1 MKYYRMDMRKSIRAQ
16 YLKLLDREPDLDDLD
31 YYYTELETRR
41 MGLDDLTT
49 ILRNSD
55 EFKELA
61 KHPKTSEL
69 KITSVDTYN
78 DIRIQGKT
86 ISTGYRNSEKR
97 YGEIFKFCKKFNRPI
112 SVLDLG
118 AAEGY
123 FTFRLAE
130 DFSGVFIAVES
141 NPERKLLEL
150 CIKNNNRKVL
160 LLDKQM
166 NLKNLKNLKEVQH
179 FDIVLAL
186 NIIHHFN
193 EPFQD
198 VLDTLVS
205 MSSFCF
211 MEHPN
216 PLEDDST
223 KNFQRLEKEKLKLD
237 SFEPVLLNKNESG
250 LGNAFNQKLERN
262 LWLLKNTQSKTID
275 RGWRGA
281 SKYDDEFGPGN
292 HISIKS
298 NFDNIDVDYGLRD
311 EKRTWVQGIDLR
323 TFLENNGVYPTN
335 GEVLDLID
343 NLKIDNAKDLGP
355 HNLILDGESLFPIDQ
370 HDKLDDVNTK
380 EKLKDFLKQSGL
392 L

>member
-1 MKYYRMDMRKSIRAQ
+1 MDIRKSIRAQ

-31 YYYTELETRR
+31 YYSTELETHR
-41 MGLDDLTT
+41 MELDDLTM
-49 ILRNSD
+49 ILRNSE
-55 EFKELA
+55 EFKKLVKHQKTPEL
-61 KHPKTSEL
+61 HTTS
-69 KITSVDTYN
+69 IDTYN
-78 DIRIQGKT
+78 DIRIKGKT
-86 ISTGYRNSEKR
+86 ISTGYRNSEER
-97 YGEIFKFCKKFNRPI
+97 YDEIFKFCKQFNRPI

-150 CIKNNNRKVL
+150 CVKNNNHRVL

-179 FDIVLAL
+179 FDVILAL
-186 NIIHHFN
+186 NIIHHFD

-216 PLEDDST
+216 PLENDST
-223 KNFQRLEKEKLKLD
+223 KNSQRLEKEKLKLD
-237 SFEPVLLNKNESG
+237 SFEPILLNKNESG
-250 LGNAFNQKLERN
+250 LGNSFNQKLERN

-275 RGWRGA
+275 RGWRGT
-281 SKYDDEFGPGN
+281 SKYDEEFGPGN

-298 NFDNIDVDYGLRD
+298 NFDNIEVDYGLRD
-311 EKRTWVQGIDLR
+311 EKRTWIQGIDLR

-335 GEVLDLID
+335 DEIIRLID
-343 NLKIDNAKDLGP
+343 TMNIDNAQDLGP
-355 HNLILDGESLFPIDQ
+355 HNLILNGKQLFPIDQ
-370 HDKLDDVNTK
+370 NDKLDDVNTK
-380 EKLKDFLKQSGL
+380 EKLKAFLKQSGL

>member
-1 MKYYRMDMRKSIRAQ
+1 MDIRKSIRAQ
-16 YLKLLDREPDLDDLD
+16 YLKLLDREPNLDDLD
-31 YYYTELETRR
+31 YYFTELETRR
-41 MGLDDLTT
+41 MELDDLTM
-49 ILRNSD
+49 ILRNSN
-55 EFKELA
+55 EFKELV
-61 KHPKTSEL
+61 KHQKTTEL
-69 KITSVDTYN
+69 HTTSIDTYN
-78 DIRIQGKT
+78 DIRIKGKT
-86 ISTGYRNSEKR
+86 ISTGYRNSEER
-97 YGEIFKFCKKFNRPI
+97 YEEIFKFCKQFNRPI

-150 CIKNNNRKVL
+150 CIKNNNHKVL

-186 NIIHHFN
+186 NIIHHFD

-216 PLEDDST
+216 PLENDST
-223 KNFQRLEKEKLKLD
+223 KNSQRLEKEKLKLD
-237 SFEPVLLNKNESG
+237 SFEPILLNKNESG
-250 LGNAFNQKLERN
+250 LGNSVNQKLERN
-262 LWLLKNTQSKTID
+262 LWLLQNMQSKTID

-281 SKYDDEFGPGN
+281 DKYDEQFGPGN
-292 HISIKS
+292 HISIES
-298 NFDNIDVDYGLRD
+298 NFDKIDIDYGLRD
-311 EKRTWVQGIDLR
+311 EKRMWIQGIDLR

-335 GEVLDLID
+335 DEILNLIN

-355 HNLILDGESLFPIDQ
+355 HNLILNGESLFPIDQ
-370 HDKLDDVNTK
+370 DDKLDAVNTT

>member
-1 MKYYRMDMRKSIRAQ
+1 MDIRKSIRAQ

-31 YYYTELETRR
+31 YYFTELETHRIEL
-41 MGLDDLTT
+41 GDLKM
-49 ILRNSD
+49 ILRNSN
-55 EFKELA
+55 EFKELV
-61 KHPKTSEL
+61 KHQKTPEL
-69 KITSVDTYN
+69 HTTSIDTYN
-78 DIRIQGKT
+78 DIRIKGKT
-86 ISTGYRNSEKR
+86 ISTGYRNSEER
-97 YGEIFKFCKKFNRPI
+97 YEEIFKFCKQFNRPI

-150 CIKNNNRKVL
+150 CVKNNNRKVL

-186 NIIHHFN
+186 NIIHHFD

-216 PLEDDST
+216 PLENDST
-223 KNFQRLEKEKLKLD
+223 KNSQRLEKEKLKLD
-237 SFEPVLLNKNESG
+237 SFEPILLNKNESG
-250 LGNAFNQKLERN
+250 LGNTFNQKLERN

-281 SKYDDEFGPGN
+281 SKYDEQFGPGN
-292 HISIKS
+292 HISIES

-311 EKRTWVQGIDLR
+311 EKRTWIQGIDLR
-323 TFLENNGVYPTN
+323 TFLEHNGVYPTN
-335 GEVLDLID
+335 DQVLDLIN
-343 NLKIDNAKDLGP
+343 NLKIDDAKDLGP
-355 HNLILDGESLFPIDQ
+355 HNLILNGESLFPIDQ
-370 HDKLDDVNTK
+370 DDKLDTVNTK

>member
-1 MKYYRMDMRKSIRAQ
+1 
-16 YLKLLDREPDLDDLD
+16 
-31 YYYTELETRR
+31 
-41 MGLDDLTT
+41 
-49 ILRNSD
+49 
-55 EFKELA
+55 
-61 KHPKTSEL
+61 
-69 KITSVDTYN
+69 
-78 DIRIQGKT
+78 
-86 ISTGYRNSEKR
+86 
-97 YGEIFKFCKKFNRPI
+97 
-112 SVLDLG
+112 LG

-150 CIKNNNRKVL
+150 CVKNNNHKVL

-179 FDIVLAL
+179 FDIILAL
-186 NIIHHFN
+186 NIIHHFD

-216 PLEDDST
+216 PLENDST
-223 KNFQRLEKEKLKLD
+223 KNSQRLEKEKLKLD
-237 SFEPVLLNKNESG
+237 SFEPILLNKNESG
-250 LGNAFNQKLERN
+250 LGNSVNQKLERN
-262 LWLLKNTQSKTID
+262 LWLLQNMQSKTID

-281 SKYDDEFGPGN
+281 DKYDEQFGPGN
-292 HISIKS
+292 HISIES
-298 NFDNIDVDYGLRD
+298 NFDKIDIDYGLRD
-311 EKRTWVQGIDLR
+311 EKRMWIQGIDLR

-335 GEVLDLID
+335 DEILNLIN

-355 HNLILDGESLFPIDQ
+355 HNLILNGESLFPIDQ
-370 HDKLDDVNTK
+370 DDKLDAVNTK

>member
-1 MKYYRMDMRKSIRAQ
+1 MDIRKSIRAQ

-31 YYYTELETRR
+31 YYSTELETHR
-41 MGLDDLTT
+41 MELDDLTM

-55 EFKELA
+55 EFKKLVKHQKTPEL
-61 KHPKTSEL
+61 HTTS
-69 KITSVDTYN
+69 IDTYN
-78 DIRIQGKT
+78 DIRIKGKT
-86 ISTGYRNSEKR
+86 ISTGYRNSEER
-97 YGEIFKFCKKFNRPI
+97 YEEIFKFCKQFNRPI

-150 CIKNNNRKVL
+150 CVKNNNHRVL

-179 FDIVLAL
+179 FDIILAL
-186 NIIHHFN
+186 NIIHHFD

-216 PLEDDST
+216 PLENDST
-223 KNFQRLEKEKLKLD
+223 KNSQRLEKEKLKLD
-237 SFEPVLLNKNESG
+237 SFEPILLNKNESG
-250 LGNAFNQKLERN
+250 LGNSFNQKLERN

-275 RGWRGA
+275 RGWRGT
-281 SKYDDEFGPGN
+281 SKYDEEFGPGN

-298 NFDNIDVDYGLRD
+298 NFDNIEVDYGLRD
-311 EKRTWVQGIDLR
+311 EKRTWIQGIDLR

-335 GEVLDLID
+335 EEVLNLIN

-355 HNLILDGESLFPIDQ
+355 HNLILNGESLFPIDQ
-370 HDKLDDVNTK
+370 DDKLDAVNTT

>member
-1 MKYYRMDMRKSIRAQ
+1 MDIRKSIRAQ

-31 YYYTELETRR
+31 YYSTELETHR
-41 MGLDDLTT
+41 MELDDLTM
-49 ILRNSD
+49 ILRNSE
-55 EFKELA
+55 EFKKLVKHQKTPEL
-61 KHPKTSEL
+61 HTTS
-69 KITSVDTYN
+69 IDTYN
-78 DIRIQGKT
+78 DIRIKGKT
-86 ISTGYRNSEKR
+86 ISTGYRNSEER
-97 YGEIFKFCKKFNRPI
+97 YDEIFKFCKQFNRPI

-150 CIKNNNRKVL
+150 CVKNNNHRVL

-179 FDIVLAL
+179 FDVILAL
-186 NIIHHFN
+186 NIIHHFD

-216 PLEDDST
+216 PLENDST
-223 KNFQRLEKEKLKLD
+223 KNSQRLEKEKLKLD
-237 SFEPVLLNKNESG
+237 SFEPILLNKNESG
-250 LGNAFNQKLERN
+250 LGNSFNQKLERN

-275 RGWRGA
+275 RGWRGT
-281 SKYDDEFGPGN
+281 SKYDEEFGPGN
-292 HISIKS
+292 HITIKS
-298 NFDNIDVDYGLRD
+298 NFDNIEVDYGLRD
-311 EKRTWVQGIDLR
+311 EKRTWIQGIDLR

-335 GEVLDLID
+335 EEVLNLIN

-355 HNLILDGESLFPIDQ
+355 HNLILNGESLFPIDQ
-370 HDKLDDVNTK
+370 DDKLDAVNTT

>member
-1 MKYYRMDMRKSIRAQ
+1 MDIRKSIRAQ

-31 YYYTELETRR
+31 YYFTELETHRIE
-41 MGLDDLTT
+41 LDDLKM
-49 ILRNSD
+49 ILRNSN
-55 EFKELA
+55 EFKELV
-61 KHPKTSEL
+61 KHQKTPEL
-69 KITSVDTYN
+69 HTTSIDTYN
-78 DIRIQGKT
+78 DIRIKGKT
-86 ISTGYRNSEKR
+86 ISTGYRNSEER
-97 YGEIFKFCKKFNRPI
+97 YEEIFKFCKQFNRPI

-150 CIKNNNRKVL
+150 CVKNNNRKVL

-186 NIIHHFN
+186 NIIHHFD

-216 PLEDDST
+216 PLENDST
-223 KNFQRLEKEKLKLD
+223 KNSQRLEKEKLKLD
-237 SFEPVLLNKNESG
+237 SFEPILLNKNESG
-250 LGNAFNQKLERN
+250 LGNIFNQKLERN

-275 RGWRGA
+275 RGWRGS
-281 SKYDDEFGPGN
+281 SKYDEEFGPGN

-298 NFDNIDVDYGLRD
+298 NFDNIEVDYGLRD
-311 EKRTWVQGIDLR
+311 EKRIWIQGIDLR

-335 GEVLDLID
+335 DEVLDLIN

-355 HNLILDGESLFPIDQ
+355 HNLILNGESLFVIDQ
-370 HDKLDDVNTK
+370 DDKLDAVNTK

>member
-1 MKYYRMDMRKSIRAQ
+1 MDIRKSIRAQ

-31 YYYTELETRR
+31 YYFAELETHR
-41 MGLDDLTT
+41 MELDDLTI
-49 ILRNSD
+49 ILRNSN
-55 EFKELA
+55 EFKELV
-61 KHPKTSEL
+61 KHQKTPEL
-69 KITSVDTYN
+69 HIASIDTYN
-78 DIRIQGKT
+78 DIRIKGKT

-97 YGEIFKFCKKFNRPI
+97 YDEIFKFCKQFNRPI

-186 NIIHHFN
+186 NIIHHFD

-223 KNFQRLEKEKLKLD
+223 KNSQRLEKEKLKLD

-250 LGNAFNQKLERN
+250 LGNLLNQKLERN

-281 SKYDDEFGPGN
+281 SKYDEEFGPGN
-292 HISIKS
+292 HISVKS
-298 NFDNIDVDYGLRD
+298 NFDTIDVDYGLRD
-311 EKRTWVQGIDLR
+311 EKRTWIQGIDLR

-335 GEVLDLID
+335 DEVLNLIN

-355 HNLILDGESLFPIDQ
+355 HNLILNGEGLFPIDQ
-370 HDKLDDVNTK
+370 DDKLDAVNTK

>member
-1 MKYYRMDMRKSIRAQ
+1 MDIRKSIRAQ

-31 YYYTELETRR
+31 YYFTELETHRIE
-41 MGLDDLTT
+41 LDDLKM
-49 ILRNSD
+49 ILRNSN
-55 EFKELA
+55 EFKELV
-61 KHPKTSEL
+61 KHQKTPEL
-69 KITSVDTYN
+69 HTTSIDTYN
-78 DIRIQGKT
+78 DIRIKGKT
-86 ISTGYRNSEKR
+86 ISTGYRNSEER
-97 YGEIFKFCKKFNRPI
+97 YEEIFKFCKQFNRPI

-150 CIKNNNRKVL
+150 CVKNNNRKVL

-186 NIIHHFN
+186 NIIHHFD

-216 PLEDDST
+216 PLENDST
-223 KNFQRLEKEKLKLD
+223 KNSQRLEKEKLKLD
-237 SFEPVLLNKNESG
+237 SFEPILLNKNESG
-250 LGNAFNQKLERN
+250 LGNTFNQKLERN
-262 LWLLKNTQSKTID
+262 LWLLKNTQPKTID
-275 RGWRGA
+275 RGWRGS
-281 SKYDDEFGPGN
+281 SKYDEEFGPGN

-298 NFDNIDVDYGLRD
+298 NFDNIEVDYGLRN
-311 EKRTWVQGIDLR
+311 EKRIWIQGIDLR

-335 GEVLDLID
+335 DEVLDLIN

-355 HNLILDGESLFPIDQ
+355 HNLILNGESLFVIDQ
-370 HDKLDDVNTK
+370 DDKLDAVNTK

>member
-1 MKYYRMDMRKSIRAQ
+1 MDIRKSIRAQ

-31 YYYTELETRR
+31 YYSTELETHR
-41 MGLDDLTT
+41 MELDDLTM
-49 ILRNSD
+49 ILRNSE
-55 EFKELA
+55 EFKKLVKHQKTPEL
-61 KHPKTSEL
+61 HTTS
-69 KITSVDTYN
+69 IDTYN
-78 DIRIQGKT
+78 DIRIKGKT
-86 ISTGYRNSEKR
+86 ISTGYRNSEER
-97 YGEIFKFCKKFNRPI
+97 YEEIFKFCKQFNRPI

-150 CIKNNNRKVL
+150 CVKNNNHRVL

-179 FDIVLAL
+179 FDVILAL
-186 NIIHHFN
+186 NIIHHFD

-216 PLEDDST
+216 PLENDST
-223 KNFQRLEKEKLKLD
+223 KNSQRLEKEKLKLD
-237 SFEPVLLNKNESG
+237 SFEPILLNKNESG
-250 LGNAFNQKLERN
+250 LGNSFNQKLERN

-275 RGWRGA
+275 RGWRGT
-281 SKYDDEFGPGN
+281 SKYDEEFGPGN

-298 NFDNIDVDYGLRD
+298 NFDNIEVDYGLRD
-311 EKRTWVQGIDLR
+311 EKRTWIQGIDLR

-335 GEVLDLID
+335 EEVLNLIN

-355 HNLILDGESLFPIDQ
+355 HNLILNGESLFPIDQ
-370 HDKLDDVNTK
+370 DDKLDAVNTT

>member
-1 MKYYRMDMRKSIRAQ
+1 MDIRKSIRAQ

-31 YYYTELETRR
+31 YYFAELETHR
-41 MGLDDLTT
+41 MELDDLTI
-49 ILRNSD
+49 ILRNSN
-55 EFKELA
+55 EFKELV
-61 KHPKTSEL
+61 KHQKTPEL
-69 KITSVDTYN
+69 HIASIDTYN
-78 DIRIQGKT
+78 DIRIKGKT

-97 YGEIFKFCKKFNRPI
+97 YDEIFKFCKQFNRPI

-186 NIIHHFN
+186 NIIHHFD

-223 KNFQRLEKEKLKLD
+223 KNSQRLEKEKLKLD

-250 LGNAFNQKLERN
+250 LGNLLNQKLERN

-281 SKYDDEFGPGN
+281 SKYDEEFGPGN

-311 EKRTWVQGIDLR
+311 EKRTWIQGIDLR

-335 GEVLDLID
+335 DEVLNLIN

-355 HNLILDGESLFPIDQ
+355 HNLILNGEGLFPIDQ
-370 HDKLDDVNTK
+370 DDKLDAVNTK

>member
-1 MKYYRMDMRKSIRAQ
+1 MDIRKSIRAQ

-31 YYYTELETRR
+31 YYFTELETHRIE
-41 MGLDDLTT
+41 LDDLKM
-49 ILRNSD
+49 ILRNSN
-55 EFKELA
+55 EFKELV
-61 KHPKTSEL
+61 KHQKTPEL
-69 KITSVDTYN
+69 HTTSIDTYN
-78 DIRIQGKT
+78 DIRIKGKT
-86 ISTGYRNSEKR
+86 ISTGYRNSEER
-97 YGEIFKFCKKFNRPI
+97 YEEIFKFCKQFNRPI

-150 CIKNNNRKVL
+150 CVKNNNRKVL

-186 NIIHHFN
+186 NIIHHFD

-216 PLEDDST
+216 PLENDST
-223 KNFQRLEKEKLKLD
+223 KNSQRLEKEKLKLD
-237 SFEPVLLNKNESG
+237 SFEPILLNKNESG
-250 LGNAFNQKLERN
+250 LGNIFNQKLERN

-275 RGWRGA
+275 RGWRGS
-281 SKYDDEFGPGN
+281 SKYDEEFGPGN

-298 NFDNIDVDYGLRD
+298 NFDNIEVDYGLRN
-311 EKRTWVQGIDLR
+311 EKRIWIQGIDLR

-335 GEVLDLID
+335 DEVLDLIN

-355 HNLILDGESLFPIDQ
+355 HNLILNGESLFVIDQ
-370 HDKLDDVNTK
+370 DDKLDAVNTK